1 VTETRR
7 FTPLELVDGRPR
19 WASTDRA
26 QVWREVLRRRL
37 ATQRLTGD
45 APSTAAEVVRVLGC
59 VQSQEYGHALWS
71 LGMRTSGLTV
81 ADVQAEFDSG
91 SFLRTHILRPTW
103 HFVAA
108 EDIRW
113 ILQVTAPRVQRL
125 NQTIYRQHGL
135 DPATLERGLAIIIE
149 ELEGGGHRTR
159 VELGKAL
166 ADRGLASQGTGLA
179 YIVMNAELAGVICSG
194 PIRGAQQTYALLDE
208 RVPRT
213 ADALRASAN
222 RAPPHGGGA
231 SGGVL
236 SSASDDDGGGFQA
249 RCASSAGKGDIP
261 ELAARFFLG
270 HGPASI
276 QDLARWSSLTV
287 GQCRDALNV
296 IKDQLGCM
304 SVEGEEL
311 WFDPAAPPPGPVP
324 GALLMPLYDEVTLS
338 YPVINFPQSAG
349 HPHQPGEDLFVGC
362 VIISETNVGLWRRT
376 LRGRKMIMEVTVSAG
391 VLSRSRDIL
400 EAAAADLAT
409 FLGKELELTI
419 TS

>member
-1 VTETRR
+1 M
-7 FTPLELVDGRPR
+7 PLELVDGRPR
-19 WASTDRA
+19 WASTRPA
-26 QVWREVLRRRL
+26 QVWREVLSRRL

-45 APSTAAEVVRVLGC
+45 APSTAAEVVRMLGC

-71 LGMRTSGLTV
+71 LGMRTSGLTA
-81 ADVQAEFDSG
+81 ADVQAEFDRG
-91 SFLRTHILRPTW
+91 FFLRTHILRPTW

-113 ILQVTAPRVQRL
+113 ILQVTAPRVQKL

-135 DPATLERGLAIIIE
+135 DPATLEQGLAIIIE
-149 ELEGGGHRTR
+149 ELEGRRYRTR
-159 VELGKAL
+159 VELARAL
-166 ADRGLASQGTGLA
+166 ADRGLASQGVGLA

-194 PIRGAQQTYALLDE
+194 PVRGAQQTYALLEE
-208 RVPRT
+208 RLPRSRG
-213 ADALRASAN
+213 ADARS
-222 RAPPHGGGA
+222 A
-231 SGGVL
+231 SG
-236 SSASDDDGGGFQA
+236 A
-249 RCASSAGKGDIP
+249 RRADIP

-270 HGPASI
+270 HGPASL

-287 GQCRDALNV
+287 GQCRDALDV
-296 IKDQLGCM
+296 IKDQLGCI

-324 GALLMPLYDEVTLS
+324 GALLLPLYDELTLS
-338 YPVINFPQSAG
+338 YPVINFPQSTG
-349 HPHQPGEDLFVGC
+349 HPHQRGEDLFIGC

-376 LRGRKMIMEVTVSAG
+376 LRGRKMIMEITVSAG
-391 VLSRSRDIL
+391 VLPKSRDIL

-419 TS
+419 SG

>member
-1 VTETRR
+1 M
-7 FTPLELVDGRPR
+7 PLELVDGRPR
-19 WASTDRA
+19 WASTRPA
-26 QVWREVLRRRL
+26 QVWREVLSRRL

-45 APSTAAEVVRVLGC
+45 APSTAAEVVRMLGC

-71 LGMRTSGLTV
+71 LGMRTSGLTA

-91 SFLRTHILRPTW
+91 FFLRTHILRPTW

-113 ILQVTAPRVQRL
+113 ILQVTAPRVQKL

-135 DPATLERGLAIIIE
+135 DPATLEQGLAIIIE
-149 ELEGGGHRTR
+149 ELEGRRYRTR
-159 VELGKAL
+159 VELARAL
-166 ADRGLASQGTGLA
+166 ADRGLASQGVGLA

-194 PIRGAQQTYALLDE
+194 PVRGAQQTYALLEE
-208 RVPRT
+208 RVPRST
-213 ADALRASAN
+213 GADARS
-222 RAPPHGGGA
+222 A
-231 SGGVL
+231 SG
-236 SSASDDDGGGFQA
+236 A
-249 RCASSAGKGDIP
+249 RRADIP

-270 HGPASI
+270 HGPASL

-287 GQCRDALNV
+287 GQCRDALDV
-296 IKDQLGCM
+296 IKDQLGCI

-324 GALLMPLYDEVTLS
+324 GALLLPLYDELTLS
-338 YPVINFPQSAG
+338 YPVINFPQSTG
-349 HPHQPGEDLFVGC
+349 HPHQRGEDLFIGC

-376 LRGRKMIMEVTVSAG
+376 LRGRKMIMEITVSAG
-391 VLSRSRDIL
+391 VLPKSRDIL

-419 TS
+419 SG